1 MKEKQKSK
9 SESAEEPKTENQK
22 IMERLHYFN
31 KLKDKEE
38 DEEQ

>member
-22 IMERLHYFN
+22 IGSKIKNFMVEIKN
-31 KLKDKEE
+31 I
-38 DEEQ
+38 